1 MAASLAKARAE
12 LPRGCG
18 ELVLIVDDEKPI
30 RDVATHT
37 LEFFGYRVLTAINGT
52 EAVTLYR
59 QRQPD
64 IAVVLTDMAMPVMDG
79 SEAIIALKAINP
91 EIRIIG
97 MSGLDSQSSQAK
109 TKGIRRRLKYFIEKP
124 FTTETLLHTL
134 HQVLHQQ

>member
-1 MAASLAKARAE
+1 
-12 LPRGCG
+12 
-18 ELVLIVDDEKPI
+18 
-30 RDVATHT
+30 
-37 LEFFGYRVLTAINGT
+37 
-52 EAVTLYR
+52 VTLYR